1 VNPTNILQNGQK
13 LTQFVARQPIF
24 DAQQNVFA
32 YELLYR
38 DSAHNAFP
46 VGTSDEQA
54 TSRLFFNTLMML
66 GPDKLTAH
74 HLAFINL
81 SSATILENFP
91 KLLVPQNCVLEIV
104 ERTNKIA
111 EVTQRVKALKQEGY
125 KFALDDYDGDD
136 KWAPLLAHVD
146 YIKIEMDDVIIKT
159 NMRIKKIKR
168 ANPHAKIIVERIETH
183 AQFHSLKQ
191 AGCDLFQGYFFAR
204 PEMITYK
211 DVEPGKVI
219 VFDLLRFTAKES
231 LCFDE
236 IQKQVARDV
245 AITAR
250 VLKLANARSGST
262 KLTITS
268 ISQAVVYLGEDS
280 IRQLVR
286 VLALSELGADKPSE
300 LTKLALTRAQFIA
313 LLLGQNHAELVG
325 QGYLVGLFSVMDAI
339 LDTDLEAIVKEF
351 SLDES
356 IAQALLNNEGILGQS
371 LALIRAFELDEMDK
385 IAVLMPAINS
395 DLHIGHIFNYVL
407 DALLYSDEII
417 EAIAE

>member
-1 VNPTNILQNGQK
+1 MKVEVQSKKGLRTCLSIVVDKKIIQLKIQERLSELQK
-13 LTQFVARQPIF
+13 
-24 DAQQNVFA
+24 
-32 YELLYR
+32 
-38 DSAHNAFP
+38 
-46 VGTSDEQA
+46 
-54 TSRLFFNTLMML
+54 
-66 GPDKLTAH
+66 
-74 HLAFINL
+74 
-81 SSATILENFP
+81 
-91 KLLVPQNCVLEIV
+91 EI
-104 ERTNKIA
+104 
-111 EVTQRVKALKQEGY
+111 ALKGFRPGKVPPSVIKSQFGKSIYGEVIDKILRETSTKAISEKKLKVAGQPKIDLKQFGEG
-125 KFALDDYDGDD
+125 KDLDYT
-136 KWAPLLAHVD
+136 
-146 YIKIEMDDVIIKT
+146 IEMDILPIKT
-159 NMRIKKIKR
+159 GARIKKIKR

-191 AGCDLFQGYFFAR
+191 AGCDLFQGYFFSR

-236 IQKQVARDV
+236 IQRQVARDV

-286 VLALSELGADKPSE
+286 VLALSELGADKPTE

>member
-1 VNPTNILQNGQK
+1 MNPTNILQNGQK
-13 LTQFVARQPIF
+13 ITQFVARQPIF

-159 NMRIKKIKR
+159 NMRIKK
-168 ANPHAKIIVERIETH
+168 
-183 AQFHSLKQ
+183 
-191 AGCDLFQGYFFAR
+191 
-204 PEMITYK
+204 
-211 DVEPGKVI
+211 
-219 VFDLLRFTAKES
+219 
-231 LCFDE
+231 
-236 IQKQVARDV
+236 
-245 AITAR
+245 
-250 VLKLANARSGST
+250 
-262 KLTITS
+262 
-268 ISQAVVYLGEDS
+268 
-280 IRQLVR
+280 
-286 VLALSELGADKPSE
+286 
-300 LTKLALTRAQFIA
+300 
-313 LLLGQNHAELVG
+313 
-325 QGYLVGLFSVMDAI
+325 
-339 LDTDLEAIVKEF
+339 
-351 SLDES
+351 
-356 IAQALLNNEGILGQS
+356 LN
-371 LALIRAFELDEMDK
+371 ALIRMQK
-385 IAVLMPAINS
+385 
-395 DLHIGHIFNYVL
+395 
-407 DALLYSDEII
+407 LLLS
-417 EAIAE
+417 A

>member
-1 VNPTNILQNGQK
+1 VNPTNIFQNGQK

-339 LDTDLEAIVKEF
+339 LDTNLEAIVKEF

-356 IAQALLNNEGILGQS
+356 IARHF
-371 LALIRAFELDEMDK
+371 RAK
-385 IAVLMPAINS
+385 PCA
-395 DLHIGHIFNYVL
+395 Y
-407 DALLYSDEII
+407 
-417 EAIAE
+417 